1 MLYRFARSC
10 RIYENITGLRRITSL
25 LVLPQV
31 AGCRCQ
37 THLFPSDY
45 PRAYICDECV
55 AVCNSILE
63 DDRTEAQPGAAPAH
77 LPKPQEVKAF
87 LDEYVI
93 GQEQTKKKL
102 AVAVYNHYKRIQMNK
117 TRGNDVELAK
127 SNILLV
133 GPTGSGKTLL
143 AHTLAKMLDVPFAIV
158 DATTL
163 TEAGYVGEDVEN
175 IILKLLQAADGDV
188 ARAQSGIIYID
199 EIDKIGR
206 KDENP
211 SITRDVSGEGVQQ
224 ALLKILE
231 GTVANVPPQGGR
243 KHPHQE
249 FTAVDT
255 TNILFICGGAFVGL
269 EKVVGRRIGKKALG
283 FRAIADPDAKDGDV
297 TPIRAQRD
305 SELLRQAEPQDL
317 LKYGL
322 IPEFVGRLP
331 VMGILDELDEAALI
345 EILTKP
351 RNAILKQYAKLFDF
365 EGVKVTFSDDAARA
379 IAREALMRKVGAR
392 GLRMIIEE
400 LMLDLMYHVPGNKK
414 VKEIVITEAMV
425 KNRDL
430 TLPMLLEKAG

>member
-1 MLYRFARSC
+1 MKTSRGSD
-10 RIYENITGLRRITSL
+10 ESLRCSFCHKS
-25 LVLPQV
+25 QDAV
-31 AGCRCQ
+31 AK
-37 THLFPSDY
+37 LISSPSDY

-55 AVCNSILE
+55 GVCNSILE
-63 DDRTEAQPGAAPAH
+63 DDRSEVVPGVAPAQ

-93 GQEQTKKKL
+93 GQDQTKKKL

-117 TRGNDVELAK
+117 VRGGDVELSK

-143 AHTLAKMLDVPFAIV
+143 AQTLAKMLDVPFAIV

-163 TEAGYVGEDVEN
+163 TEAGYLGEDVEN
-175 IILKLLQAADGDV
+175 IILNLLQAAEGDV
-188 ARAQSGIIYID
+188 TRAQSGIIYID

-269 EKVVGRRIGKKALG
+269 EKVIGRRIGKKALG
-283 FRAIADPDAKDGDV
+283 FRAIADADAKEGEV

-305 SELLRQAEPQDL
+305 TELLRQAEPQDL

-331 VMGILDELDEAALI
+331 VLGILDELDEGALI

-351 RNAILKQYAKLFDF
+351 RNAILKQYARLFDY
-365 EGVKVTFSDDAARA
+365 ENVKVTFSDDAAKE
-379 IAREALMRKVGAR
+379 IAREALQRKVGAR
-392 GLRMIIEE
+392 GLRMILEE
-400 LMLDLMYHVPGNKK
+400 LMLDLMYYVPGNKK
-414 VKEIVITEAMV
+414 VTELTITAEMV
-425 KNRDL
+425 KKHSL